1 MENILEVKNLTKAY
15 KNFKLEDI
23 SFTLPKGYIMGFI
36 GQNGAG
42 KTTTIKLIMNLV
54 KKDSGEIK
62 VFEKDNLKF
71 EKEIK
76 EQIGFVYDEGYF
88 YEHLSLED
96 NAKLVAPF
104 YKEWSFDTFYK
115 YANKFGL
122 NKGQKFKELSKG
134 MKMKYS
140 LSIALSHNAKF
151 IIMDEPTA
159 GLDPV
164 VRAEVLN
171 ILRELIQD
179 ENVGV
184 LLSTHITSDLEKIAD
199 YITYINNGK
208 IVFSKSKEEVLD
220 TYKIVKGDIS
230 LLTKKNEKYFE
241 GIRKSSYGFEALTSD
256 VEWVKKEFKDSVLIQ
271 DATLEL
277 IMILKRK

>member
-1 MENILEVKNLTKAY
+1 MENILEVKNLNKKY
-15 KNFKLEDI
+15 KNFELQDI
-23 SFTLPKGYIMGFI
+23 NFSIPKGYIMGFI

-62 VFEKDNLKF
+62 VFGKDNLEC

-76 EQIGFVYDEGYF
+76 EKIGFVYDDCFF
-88 YEHLSLED
+88 YEQLSLDD
-96 NAKLVAPF
+96 NAKLIGAV
-104 YKEWSFDTFYK
+104 YKNWSFDTFYK
-115 YANKFGL
+115 YLDKFGL
-122 NKGQKFKELSKG
+122 NKKQKIKELSKG
-134 MKMKYS
+134 MKMKFS
-140 LSIALSHNAKF
+140 LSVALSHNAEF

-164 VRAEVLN
+164 VRVEVLN
-171 ILRELIQD
+171 ILRNEIQN

-199 YITYINNGK
+199 YITYINDGK
-208 IVFSKSKEEVLD
+208 VLFSKSKEEIFD
-220 TYKIVKGDIS
+220 EYKIVKGDKE
-230 LLTKKNEKYFE
+230 LLNKDNEKYFE
-241 GIRKSSYGFEALTSD
+241 GIRKNPYGFEALTNKVD
-256 VEWVKKEFKDSVLIQ
+256 EVKKIFGNKVVIEKV
-271 DATLEL
+271 TLDQ